1 MLRMTRFAAVAGTMA
16 LAMAACRD
24 AVGPVSPGPAM
35 SPAVD
40 ETAPLVFRIIEPVA
54 TDEEITFL
62 VPTTIP
68 PALPIDPLLARHYVW
83 FNPSAIGNSKLL
95 VFMPGTKNVPAS
107 WQRLGE
113 EAARM
118 GYHVIN
124 LMYHNDVGVDAA
136 CRGGDKPRDCS
147 ENMRL
152 EILDGSDR
160 GNRVTVTPAN
170 SIYNRLAK
178 VLLHLKENYP
188 GEGWAKF
195 LDEGRP
201 KWEMITV
208 SGQSQGAGQ
217 AALIGK
223 LHRVARVVLFSGP
236 PDARCNAL
244 IPPPVCLPGEV
255 DQWVSIGETPAD
267 DYYALFHHRDNFGV
281 GIRANLRALGLE
293 SFGAAVFA
301 ELSEPPYGGAHIIT
315 TDLMP
320 TLGYDAPNP
329 HQSSAR
335 DNNTPL
341 GPDGTPRLRDAWRYL
356 LGSGTLK
363 NHAAAEDSEE
373 DDS

>member
-1 MLRMTRFAAVAGTMA
+1 MPSITRFITAAG
-16 LAMAACRD
+16 AMTLMVAACRD
-24 AVGPVSPGPAM
+24 ATDPLTPPATM

-40 ETAPLVFRIIEPVA
+40 ETAPLVFRTIDPQA
-54 TDEEITFL
+54 TDPDITYL
-62 VPTTIP
+62 VPTPVP
-68 PALPIDPLLARHYVW
+68 PALPVDPQLARHYVW
-83 FNPSAIGNSKLL
+83 FNPTAIGNSKLL
-95 VFMPGTKNVPAS
+95 VFMPGTKNVPSS
-107 WQRLGE
+107 WQRLGQ

-147 ENMRL
+147 ENMRM

-170 SIYNRLAK
+170 SIYNRLEK
-178 VLLHLKENYP
+178 VLLYLKKNHP

-195 LDEGRP
+195 LDEGQL
-201 KWEMITV
+201 KWDKITV

-236 PDARCNAL
+236 PDAR
-244 IPPPVCLPGEV
+244 VTTEV
-255 DQWVSIGETPAD
+255 DHWVSIGETPAS
-267 DYYALFHHRDNFGV
+267 DYYALFHHQDNFGP
-281 GIRANLRALGLE
+281 GIRANLSALGLE

-301 ELSEPPYGGAHIIT
+301 ELSEPPYDGAHIIT

-320 TLGYDAPNP
+320 TLGYAAPNP

-341 GPDGTPRLRDAWRYL
+341 GPDGTPLLRDAWRYL
-356 LGSGTLK
+356 LGTGAL
-363 NHAAAEDSEE
+363 NDHVAGIGEDE
-373 DDS
+373 DDG

>member
-1 MLRMTRFAAVAGTMA
+1 MVRITRFAAFAGAMA
-16 LAMAACRD
+16 LMLAACRD
-24 AVGPVSPGPAM
+24 SEGPLSPGPTM
-35 SPAVD
+35 MLPAVD
-40 ETAPLVFRIIEPVA
+40 ETASLVFHAVEPQA
-54 TDEEITFL
+54 TDADITFL

-68 PALPIDPLLARHYVW
+68 PTAPIDPLLARHYVW

-95 VFMPGTKNVPAS
+95 VFMPGTKNVPDS
-107 WQRLGE
+107 WKRLGQ

-160 GNRVTVTPAN
+160 GDRVTVTPAN

-178 VLLHLKENYP
+178 VLIYLKGRFP
-188 GEGWAKF
+188 GEGWGKF
-195 LDEGRP
+195 LDEGQP
-201 KWEMITV
+201 KWSKITV

-236 PDARCNAL
+236 PDAR
-244 IPPPVCLPGEV
+244 VTTEV
-255 DQWVSIGETPAD
+255 DQWVSSIGATPAS
-267 DYYALFHHRDNFGV
+267 DYFALFHHQDNFGA
-281 GIRANLRALGLE
+281 GIRANLGALGLG
-293 SFGAAVFA
+293 SFGVAVFA
-301 ELSEPPYGGAHIIT
+301 EASRPPYGGTHIIT
-315 TDLMP
+315 TNLMP
-320 TLGYDAPNP
+320 TQGPAAPNP

-341 GPDGTPRLRDAWRYL
+341 GPDGTPLLRDAWRYL
-356 LGSGTLK
+356 LGSSALNNNYAGG
-363 NHAAAEDSEE
+363 NEDA
-373 DDS
+373 DNDS

>member
-1 MLRMTRFAAVAGTMA
+1 MVRITRFAAFAGAMA
-16 LAMAACRD
+16 LTLAACRD
-24 AVGPVSPGPAM
+24 SESPLSPGATTM
-35 SPAVD
+35 LPAVD
-40 ETAPLVFRIIEPVA
+40 ETAPLVFRIIDPIV
-54 TDEEITFL
+54 TDADITFL

-68 PALPIDPLLARHYVW
+68 PAPPIDPQLARHYVW

-107 WQRLGE
+107 WQRLGQ

-160 GNRVTVTPAN
+160 GDRVTVTPAN

-178 VLLHLKENYP
+178 VLIYLKGRFP
-188 GEGWAKF
+188 GEGWGKF
-195 LDEGRP
+195 LDEGQP
-201 KWEMITV
+201 KWSKITV

-236 PDARCNAL
+236 PDAR
-244 IPPPVCLPGEV
+244 VTTEV
-255 DQWVSIGETPAD
+255 DQWVRIGVTPAA
-267 DYYALFHHRDNFGV
+267 DYYALFHDKDNFRD
-281 GIRANLRALGLE
+281 GIRANLRALKLE

-301 ELSEPPYGGAHIIT
+301 EASQPPYGGAHIIT
-315 TDLMP
+315 TNLTP
-320 TLGYDAPNP
+320 TLGLAAPNP

-341 GPDGTPRLRDAWRYL
+341 GPDGTPLLRDAWRYL
-356 LGSGTLK
+356 LGTSALNDNYAGG
-363 NHAAAEDSEE
+363 NDDNADSE
-373 DDS
+373 S